1 MKKILTLSLLLL
13 PAIQA
18 LPLNYENKILALY
31 KSSENQSEKENE
43 IFFYLSQPLSKM
55 GLSVEYWDID
65 RGLPTAKVMA
75 DIRAVVTWFRG
86 PAMQNP
92 ETYLDFLDNTI
103 ESGRKVIIIDN
114 FGAYQDRKNNQYLNQ
129 ARLNLTLAKLGIQYF
144 GDWTDNPD
152 LIDIAYKDSAMV
164 EFQGIQDPTESR
176 LFYRYLQHDHNL
188 RIFLSIRR
196 KDRNYDP
203 SPVIVTNKNGG
214 FAFSR
219 YIYRVE
225 QGKVQLLLN
234 VQSFLKEALFPRP
247 SRENIALLIDD
258 STVTTKRIFEY
269 TSGVLRRAKLPFE
282 VIHKEQFSRLLSG
295 DLRTFTAVG
304 LILKDDAGLKGAVLE
319 DYMQQGGGVVSLYGG
334 NFRNLSASLALNAA
348 LNEPRGASKIKTG
361 YKLRYGFLLGEGL
374 SLEEPTFE
382 WLPGSSSPAKG
393 AEILASSYR
402 GSFPLLWTAERG
414 KGRLLFWNWDGFETG
429 DFQGLLLES
438 FLFVRPVGI
447 AATAGIGIMFIDDWP
462 LPMYNIK
469 RKSYKITDTEFYYR
483 VFWPDIKSFFAERD
497 IPFASFLIFNY
508 SGTTTPPFTGGEFF
522 VAEEQASL
530 KIAREILESPQE
542 LALHGFNHMSL
553 TEKKTNM
560 NPNRWPSRSAMKE
573 GLIVA
578 RREWINLFGE
588 YSLPFAYVAPN
599 NIISALG
606 MEALKEVFPSIKVV
620 CALRSGMGEET
631 HTEFQAHP
639 AIKDLYLIPRSS
651 SGYPFTREIRQLI
664 VSSISGAGILSHFFH
679 PDDVFDENRSQGMTW
694 QELKKDFARMLDFV
708 KRHYPWLEY
717 VSIRDAEK
725 ILREIDA
732 AGTEFQW
739 QENRLTIRSRPGM
752 KLRIRLNQKD
762 LSRQEGVK
770 IIHRYRRPP
779 ALVVE
784 MTRPVAQLFFK

>member
-1 MKKILTLSLLLL
+1 MKNILILSLLLL

-18 LPLNYENKILALY
+18 LPLNYENKVLALY

-43 IFFYLSQPLSKM
+43 IFFYLSQPLLKM

-65 RGLPTAKVMA
+65 RGLPTAKIMA

-86 PAMQNP
+86 PAMKNP
-92 ETYLDFLDNTI
+92 VAYLHFLDNTI

-114 FGAYQDRKNNQYLNQ
+114 FGAYQDRKNNQYINQ

-152 LIDIAYKDSAMV
+152 LIDIAYKDSTMV
-164 EFQGIQDPTESR
+164 EFQGIQDPAESR

-188 RIFLSIRR
+188 RIFLAIER
-196 KDRNYDP
+196 KDRAYDP

-219 YIYRVE
+219 YIYRVKE
-225 QGKVQLLLN
+225 GKVKLLLN

-258 STVTTKRIFEY
+258 STATAKRIFEY

-282 VIHKEQFSRLLSG
+282 VIHKEQLSRLLPG

-304 LILKDDAGLKGAVLE
+304 LILKDDGGLKGAVLE
-319 DYMQQGGGVVSLYGG
+319 HFLQQGGGIVSLYGG
-334 NFRNLSASLALNAA
+334 NFRNLSAPLALNK
-348 LNEPRGASKIKTG
+348 PKGASNIKTG

-374 SLEEPTFE
+374 SLEESTFE
-382 WLPGSSSPAKG
+382 WLPGTNSPAKG
-393 AEILASSYR
+393 AEVLASSYR

-429 DFQGLLLES
+429 DFQGFILES

-469 RKSYKITDTEFYYR
+469 RESHNITDTEFYYR
-483 VFWPDIKSFFAERD
+483 VFWPDIKSFFAERN

-522 VAEEQASL
+522 VAEDQASL
-530 KIAREILESPQE
+530 KVAREILESPQE

-553 TEKKTNM
+553 TEKKTKM
-560 NPNRWPSRSAMKE
+560 NPNRWPSKQVMKE
-573 GLIVA
+573 GLLTA
-578 RREWINLFGE
+578 RREWIDLFGE

-599 NIISALG
+599 NIISELG
-606 MEALKEVFPSIKVV
+606 MEALKEVFPSIKVLA
-620 CALRSGMGEET
+620 ALRSGMGEET
-631 HTEFQAHP
+631 HTEFAPHP
-639 AIKDLYLIPRSS
+639 TIKDLYLIPRNSA
-651 SGYPFTREIRQLI
+651 GYPFTPEIRQLI
-664 VSSISGAGILSHFFH
+664 VSSVTGPGIWSHFFH
-679 PDDVFDENRSQGMTW
+679 ADDVFDEHRSQGMTW
-694 QELKKDFARMLDFV
+694 QELKKDFARMFAFV

-717 VSIRDAEK
+717 VSIRDAEQ
-725 ILREIDA
+725 ILREIDGS
-732 AGTEFQW
+732 GTEFQW
-739 QENRLTIRSRPGM
+739 QDNRLTIRSRTGM
-752 KLRIRLNQKD
+752 KLRIRLNQKS

-770 IIHRYRRPP
+770 IIHRYKKAP

-784 MTRPVAQLFFK
+784 MTGPVAQLFFK